1 MFCVKCGAELKP
13 NAKFCSKCGS
23 PVSLPPAA
31 EEVKVNREEIPA
43 PEIPKVQENSEAVP
57 KKKKKPIALIVVLLL
72 AVCAAA
78 GAIVYFNSDAYH
90 YKKNMKTANAFY
102 EEGNYKEA
110 LEAYNAAL
118 EINQESE
125 EAVAGKIASYMGLG
139 EQLYREE
146 DYEGALDAYKA
157 VLSLQEDNA
166 DVYLG
171 MSNAYIR
178 LEKFEQ
184 AVTILQDGYQVTKDM
199 TLKTR
204 EEYLMDNIVLVR
216 VDIAGDDLG
225 IGSSNVF
232 SSYPLPGISNA
243 DEASGTYKSAFYL
256 YYYDDLGNIYKREI
270 RTLRDSKT
278 FDGITYHDVER
289 VKTTI
294 YGQNGV
300 AWEKD
305 EYYVKDNCVAFS
317 NVIYFRDSN
326 GKEIYRVYYTDD
338 DKAVFENDRLIGGTF
353 ISRYE
358 EPTEVEFVY
367 DGQGK
372 IINIDIG
379 SDKYAYSYD
388 DQGRII
394 YEDEGNNRYAYTYN
408 DQGQIKKIEH
418 VKKNAQKDIYLHTYS
433 YDSQGNLENLKSYE
447 NGNLTWETIYEYDHD
462 GNVVYEELSSPN
474 RSERDVRSWV
484 YDDGKLT
491 EEHYVSG
498 MSATGVWSDTTYSYD
513 TEGNV
518 SQEKNVGK
526 GGESHEID
534 YAYDM
539 FGNVVYEE
547 MVFSDM
553 WSQESATMEY
563 TNTYAFI
570 GDLGDGI
577 DSQDAEMSE
586 DEEVVTEAEEADSVE
601 TASAEASDGEE
612 TAAVDET
619 ESSGDED
626 SDIAEEESEDE
637 KPILDINVEDEVKQ
651 IREWFYG
658 TQDSLDSYE
667 QSTSDNV
674 TFYLEDGIPVKIVVK
689 KGTDAW
695 DYAREYYY
703 HDGEFY
709 FAFIYNGGDEHRLYF
724 KEDQMIRYIDQD
736 KNTYDYGQTDQ
747 FSEWETPALQEA
759 YRFLEAGL
767 NE

>member
-43 PEIPKVQENSEAVP
+43 PEIPKVQENSKAVP
-57 KKKKKPIALIVVLLL
+57 KKKKNPIALIVVLLL

-146 DYEGALDAYKA
+146 DYKGALDAYKA
-157 VLSLQEDNA
+157 VLALQEDNA

-204 EEYLMDNIVLVR
+204 EEYLMDHIFLVR
-216 VDIAGDDLG
+216 VDIAYRDREDDEWQQYQG
-225 IGSSNVF
+225 YVNRYI
-232 SSYPLPGISNA
+232 Y
-243 DEASGTYKSAFYL
+243 E
-256 YYYDDLGNIYKREI
+256 YDDSGKLSREESYI
-270 RTLRDSKT
+270 HYDSAR
-278 FDGITYHDVER
+278 FDGMEYSDITDVNTTVYVDSER
-289 VKTTI
+289 I
-294 YGQNGV
+294 IE
-300 AWEKD
+300 EKEESYSGD
-305 EYYVKDNCVAFS
+305 QCLSSSAHFFFY
-317 NVIYFRDSN
+317 DSN
-326 GKEIYRVYYTDD
+326 GIELHKIYYNQDDEIRYQNEKPVNVYYNDAASDLAITYDD
-338 DKAVFENDRLIGGTF
+338 QGRLT
-353 ISRYE
+353 
-358 EPTEVEFVY
+358 
-367 DGQGK
+367 K
-372 IINIDIG
+372 IEAGPN
-379 SDKYAYSYD
+379 KYTYAYSYD
-388 DQGRII
+388 DQGNILSQPGI
-394 YEDEGNNRYAYTYN
+394 
-408 DQGQIKKIEH
+408 
-418 VKKNAQKDIYLHTYS
+418 TYS
-433 YDSQGNLENLKSYE
+433 YDEQGKLIKETVYDDNGEPSSEKVYDYDSSGNLIFAESTAFNAPWHTVHE
-447 NGNLTWETIYEYDHD
+447 
-462 GNVVYEELSSPN
+462 
-474 RSERDVRSWV
+474 WV
-484 YDDGKLT
+484 YDGGGKLI
-491 EEHYVSG
+491 EDNYS
-498 MSATGVWSDTTYSYD
+498 SATGTSNWYEITYNYDAEGNISRQTYVTGDYESETTY
-513 TEGNV
+513 TC
-518 SQEKNVGK
+518 
-526 GGESHEID
+526 
-534 YAYDM
+534 DM

-547 MVFSDM
+547 ENKLDM
-553 WSQESATMEY
+553 YSQETTTLYTKY

-586 DEEVVTEAEEADSVE
+586 DEEVVTEAEEADS
-601 TASAEASDGEE
+601 GE
-612 TAAVDET
+612 TAAADEAESSDGGETVAIDET
-619 ESSGDED
+619 DLSGTED
-626 SDIAEEESEDE
+626 FDIAEEEENEDE
-637 KPILDINVEDEVKQ
+637 KPVLDINVEDEVKQ

-667 QSTSDNV
+667 QSASDNV